1 MPYFLGVSLALATA
15 VLAAWSGMDRYRV
28 FYPLMLIYIALFY
41 VLFAAIGAG
50 PPVLGLEIG
59 IAALFAAVAIAG
71 FRHRPWLV
79 AGALA
84 LHGLFDFTHHRFI
97 DNPGVP
103 AWWPGF
109 CMSFDLTAAL
119 CFGAILLQRA
129 PAPRPW
135 RMRG

>member
-1 MPYFLGVSLALATA
+1 MPYFLGILSALATA
-15 VLAAWSGMDRYRV
+15 LLAAWSGMDRYRV

-41 VLFAAIGAG
+41 VLFAAMGAG
-50 PPVLGLEIG
+50 PLVLGVEIG
-59 IAALFAAVAIAG
+59 LAALFASAAVAG

-84 LHGLFDFTHHRFI
+84 LHGVFDFTHHRFI

-109 CMSFDLTAAL
+109 CLGFDVTAAL
-119 CFGAILLQRA
+119 CFGAILLR
-129 PAPRPW
+129 RSRGPW
-135 RMRG
+135 RLRA